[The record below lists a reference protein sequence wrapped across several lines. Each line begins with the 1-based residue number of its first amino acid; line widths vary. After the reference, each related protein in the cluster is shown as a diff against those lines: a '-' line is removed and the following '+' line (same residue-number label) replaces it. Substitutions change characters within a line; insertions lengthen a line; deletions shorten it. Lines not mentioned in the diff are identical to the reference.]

1 MPSEPR
7 HRLIYRE
14 LLSQIAA
21 GAYAPSGR
29 LPSDAQLVERFGVSR
44 PTVARALHDLQE
56 QGLVDRRVG
65 SGTYVRAARR
75 GATNGTGRELG
86 MLVPGLDG
94 TEFFDEICGE
104 IAGLARAGDYML
116 LWDGS

>member
-14 LLSQIAA
+14 LLSDIAA
-21 GAYAPSGR
+21 GAFGPSGR
-29 LPSDAQLVERFGVSR
+29 IPSDSQLVERFGVSR
-44 PTVARALHDLQE
+44 PTVARALRDLQE
-56 QGLVDRRVG
+56 QGLVDRRIG

-75 GATNGTGRELG
+75 GAANGAARELG
-86 MLVPGLDG
+86 MLVLGLDG
-94 TEFFDEICGE
+94 AEFFEEICGE

-116 LWDGS
+116 LRDVS